1 MNKNIN
7 VIIEYL
13 KLCEEFGTD
22 NIYLSGADIRV
33 LNDYIRTQNEKIK
46 QLRDLSIYLDKELTN
61 ITKEIEEIEL

>member
-7 VIIEYL
+7 VILEYL

-33 LNDYIRTQNEKIK
+33 LNDYIETQTQIIK
-46 QLRDLSIYLDKELTN
+46 QLRNLSTYLEITN
-61 ITKEIEEIEL
+61 NTKEIEEIEL